1 VEFWNFALG
10 NLFLWKSA
18 LSKNSKY
25 TVCVSLGRRDCNT
38 IKSKVWK
45 TAVCHVRFLVSPL
58 QLWKL
63 FSYIYIYIYI
73 QARKGPEVSRK
84 LRFPDF
90 VTTAQ
95 DGGKVV
101 SLTHRP
107 PLPPRKYS
115 WYSFLL
121 EAESTLSY
129 IQGVPGGMCETSGE
143 CSLC

>member
-73 QARKGPEVSRK
+73 YTDPEGPRGFQEVK
-84 LRFPDF
+84 VPRFRDN
-90 VTTAQ
+90 
-95 DGGKVV
+95 
-101 SLTHRP
+101 
-107 PLPPRKYS
+107 
-115 WYSFLL
+115 
-121 EAESTLSY
+121 ST
-129 IQGVPGGMCETSGE
+129 GWW
-143 CSLC
+143 